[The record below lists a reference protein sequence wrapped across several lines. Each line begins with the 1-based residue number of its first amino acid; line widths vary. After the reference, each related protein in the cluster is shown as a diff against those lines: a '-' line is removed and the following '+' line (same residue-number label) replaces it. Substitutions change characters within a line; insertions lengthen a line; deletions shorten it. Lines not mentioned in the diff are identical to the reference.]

1 MFLPLTPQILILS
14 VAMALSATG
23 GWKAT
28 SLYYQAEIAGMRLD
42 KAKAV
47 ARAEKL
53 NHSLS
58 EAGLALSA
66 AISERDAARLREIDI
81 VEREVFVNVYKY
93 RSLPPV
99 MPVDGV
105 CRLDPEWVRWH
116 DRATGSGVSEATS
129 GTGSVDEGAAY
140 ADALEAVTTNYA
152 TCNKLRVQV
161 IGWQEFYEGVRRL
174 HEH

>member
-66 AISERDAARLREIDI
+66 AISERDAARLREIEI

-116 DRATGSGVSEATS
+116 DRAAGSGVSEATS

-140 ADALEAVTTNYA
+140 ADALETVTTNYA

>member
-1 MFLPLTPQILILS
+1 MS
-14 VAMALSATG
+14 LSAIG
-23 GWKAT
+23 GWRVTANH
-28 SLYYQAEIAGMRLD
+28 YQAEIAGMRLD

-47 ARAEKL
+47 AKAEKL

-58 EAGLALSA
+58 VAGLALSA

-81 VEREVFVNVYKY
+81 VQREVFVNVYKY

-99 MPVDGV
+99 TPVDGV

-116 DRATGSGVSEATS
+116 DLAASSRAPDTATGASGADQDAS
-129 GTGSVDEGAAY
+129 Y
-140 ADALEAVTTNYA
+140 ADALETVTTNYA
-152 TCNKLRVQV
+152 TCNKLRATV